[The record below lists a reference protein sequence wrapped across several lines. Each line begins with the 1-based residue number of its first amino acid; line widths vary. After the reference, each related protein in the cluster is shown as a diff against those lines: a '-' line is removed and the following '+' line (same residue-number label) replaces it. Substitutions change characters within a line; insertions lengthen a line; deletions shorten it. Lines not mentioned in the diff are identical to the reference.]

1 MHLQPLACQ
10 AAAIVTSSNRL
21 GLLLFSP
28 GMFDGGQAAT
38 ATRSDVSVSGSGSQ
52 SDVHRADRRMRSD
65 SDSGQGLGGVF
76 GIGVRSNSIGGE
88 EPEDDDVSVLRF
100 LRL

>member
-1 MHLQPLACQ
+1 
-10 AAAIVTSSNRL
+10 
-21 GLLLFSP
+21 
-28 GMFDGGQAAT
+28 MFDGGQAAT
-38 ATRSDVSVSGSGSQ
+38 ATRSDVSVTGSGSQ
-52 SDVHRADRRMRSD
+52 ADVHRADRRMRSD

-100 LRL
+100 YDCTLKSRCIVKSLRQIHVMRLKP